1 MMPPSSRESW
11 LRRGRALAL
20 ITIVYNALEGV
31 LAIAFG
37 IQAESVALTG
47 FGADSFIEVT
57 SAAVLAWRLHRE
69 LTLRGDA
76 DPTQVERIE
85 LRASRIAGSL
95 LLALGALLLVESVR
109 RLLGMGESPDTS
121 RMGMILTA
129 VSILLMPLL
138 ARAKLTAAAQ
148 LDSQALRAD
157 AMETVAC
164 VWLSATTLVG
174 LALNAWQGWWWAD
187 PAAALVL
194 VPLIVKE
201 GLEAVRGE
209 CCSCKAEESEETRSE
224 SSAP

>member
-1 MMPPSSRESW
+1 MMTKSSRESW

-20 ITIVYNALEGV
+20 ITIVYNAVEGV
-31 LAIAFG
+31 LAVAFG

-69 LTLRGDA
+69 LTLRADA
-76 DPTQVERIE
+76 DSTQVERIE

-109 RLLGMGESPDTS
+109 RLMGMGETPDTS
-121 RMGMILTA
+121 RLGMILTS

-138 ARAKLTAAAQ
+138 ARAKLVAAAR
-148 LDSQALRAD
+148 LNSPALRAD

-164 VWLSATTLVG
+164 IWLSVTTLVG
-174 LALNAWQGWWWAD
+174 LGLNAWQGWWWAD
-187 PAAALVL
+187 PVAALVL
-194 VPLIVKE
+194 VPLIAKE
-201 GLEAVRGE
+201 GLEAVRGG
-209 CCSCKAEESEETRSE
+209 CCACGEEEPSKTSP
-224 SSAP
+224 APPIS

>member
-1 MMPPSSRESW
+1 MVPSSRESW

-20 ITIVYNALEGV
+20 ITILYNAVEGV

-69 LTLRGDA
+69 LTLGADA
-76 DPTQVERIE
+76 DPSQVERIE

-109 RLLGMGESPDTS
+109 RLMGMGDPPDTS
-121 RMGMILTA
+121 RLGMVLTS

-138 ARAKLTAAAQ
+138 ARAKLVAAAR
-148 LDSQALRAD
+148 LESQALRAD

-164 VWLSATTLVG
+164 VWLSVTTLVG
-174 LALNAWQGWWWAD
+174 LGLNAWQGWWWAD

-194 VPLIVKE
+194 VPLIIRE

-209 CCSCKAEESEETRSE
+209 CCACASDGAEKAPLT
-224 SSAP
+224 PPGG